1 MTKILTA
8 DLINIRLINYRTSKF
23 FYWEVHAYKHVR
35 FDSKQNRL
43 AKKTDN
49 ISIAFVINL
58 RV

>member
-43 AKKTDN
+43 AKKTD
-49 ISIAFVINL
+49 IETYL
-58 RV
+58 